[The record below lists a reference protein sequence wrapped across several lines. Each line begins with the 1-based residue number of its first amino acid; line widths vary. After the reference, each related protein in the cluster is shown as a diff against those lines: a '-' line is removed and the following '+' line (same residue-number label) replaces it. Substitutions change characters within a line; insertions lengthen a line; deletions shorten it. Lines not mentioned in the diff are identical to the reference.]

1 MLSLLKKYNKR
12 IVLVDKFTIINNYKP
27 CVNRVIRLDD
37 IKDLS
42 EFYAETFE
50 EILQLIQLS
59 YPNSF
64 LWVGELN
71 EDLPNDLIYDEE
83 IGLVRQMTDKEIID
97 FTNKELQEGEY
108 LVGNKIETYDIKYE
122 YIDSKGI
129 KQVKTREQLI
139 KEKIITLETEKEK
152 ARREREQVFKALDLY
167 DKAVLRGDI
176 LESEE
181 GKATRDKFRQAWL
194 ELPNTYSDITI
205 PIESLYPEM
214 PKIIKYFN

>member
-12 IVLVDKFTIINNYKP
+12 VVLVDKFTVINSYKP

-37 IKDLS
+37 NRDLS

-50 EILQLIQLS
+50 EILQLIKLS

-64 LWVGELN
+64 LWIGELD
-71 EDLPNDLIYDEE
+71 EDLPNDLIYDEDS
-83 IGLVRQMTDKEIID
+83 GMVRKMTDKELVD
-97 FTNKELQEGEY
+97 LTGKELKEGEY
-108 LVGNKIETYDIKYE
+108 IVGDEIKTYDTIYE

-129 KQVKTREQLI
+129 KQTKTRWQLI
-139 KEKIITLETEKEK
+139 EEKIITLDTEKEK
-152 ARREREQVFKALDLY
+152 ARYKREKAFEALDLY

-176 LESEE
+176 IESEE
-181 GKATRDKFRQAWL
+181 GKIARDKFRKAWL

-214 PKIIKYFN
+214 PKIIEYFN